1 MDFSSSSSLW
11 NSRFFSIFT
20 TLKLKFSRLTN
31 RFPTRAEDSTQQN
44 YTTTTTVWSELQ
56 TDVLE
61 LILKKLPFIDILRFG
76 AVCSSWKTAMRSY
89 TFSPFYNPSPQ
100 TPWFMLDMDE
110 RSNICSFFNLTET
123 RSYDV
128 KIRSKFHDHSWKLG
142 SSNGLSWFFN
152 EITGDVVLFNLFSGD
167 EFQLPSMSS
176 LVTHEKMCGDY
187 VGKIVL
193 SSNPRRSKNFSVAIT
208 YTMRDQEFPETLAFC
223 QDGDETWTPTQLMN
237 QSYSDIICHNDQIH
251 ALSITRCAVD
261 IWDFLSPFPKKVVDF
276 ESFPI
281 IPTFFL
287 DQWFTQRE
295 LIEWFPFRTQE
306 NGMCWNTRFVK
317 SMGEILNVEQFLLEK
332 DDGSLSTIGFVVSRF
347 DYGERSWK
355 HIQALPDRAI
365 FVDVASSAV
374 SVSTLDCPEL
384 EANSIYFVDD
394 DDYLRVYNIKEGKI
408 FNKKKYQKW
417 KIVGSCLWFIPNP
430 W

>member
-1 MDFSSSSSLW
+1 MDFFSSSSLW
-11 NSRFFSIFT
+11 NSRFFSLFT
-20 TLKLKFSRLTN
+20 TLKLKFFRLTN
-31 RFPTRAEDSTQQN
+31 RFPTIAEYSIQPN
-44 YTTTTTVWSELQ
+44 YTTTTTAVWSELQ
-56 TDVLE
+56 TDDLE
-61 LILKKLPFIDILRFG
+61 LILKKLVYVDVLRFG
-76 AVCSSWKTAMRSY
+76 AVCSSWKTAMGSY
-89 TFSPFYNPSPQ
+89 ISSPLYNPLPQ
-100 TPWFMLDMDE
+100 TPWLMLVLDGPND
-110 RSNICSFFNLTET
+110 ICSLFNLTET
-123 RSYDV
+123 KSYDV
-128 KIRSKFHDHSWKLG
+128 KIRSKFHDHSWNLG
-142 SSNGLSWFFN
+142 ASDGLSWFFN
-152 EITGDVVLFNLFSGD
+152 VITGDVVLFNLFSGD

-176 LVTHEKMCGDY
+176 LVAYEEICGDY
-187 VGKIVL
+187 LIGEVAL

-208 YTMRDQEFPETLAFC
+208 YKMRDQEFPETLAFWRY
-223 QDGDETWTPTQLMN
+223 GDETWTPTQLMN
-237 QSYSDIICHNDQIH
+237 QSYFDIICHNDQIH
-251 ALSITRCAVD
+251 ALSVNRCTVD
-261 IWDFLSPFPKKVVDF
+261 IWDFLSPFPKKVVEF

-281 IPTFFL
+281 ISTFFL
-287 DQWFTQRE
+287 EQWFAQPE
-295 LIEWFPFRTQE
+295 K
-306 NGMCWNTRFVK
+306 CWSTRLVK
-317 SMGEILNVEQFLLEK
+317 SMGEILNVEQFFLEK